1 MMRVS
6 LKDYMNSYHDVKE
19 YQETFY
25 AMDKTLKY
33 IHENNYQVYSFNPE
47 TITLFKDDDNKT
59 ASVVYQN
66 VTGLGDK
73 PLDEVHQNMFN
84 LALLEVAIYTS
95 TYPYLKQDFL
105 KENFKEISML
115 LPNEDI
121 AYYRR
126 NLLEKNYFYY
136 SDYCNA
142 RNKNEIE
149 KINKSLESDG
159 GKGRKM
165 VKSTPYGAMYQD
177 LGEDNN
183 KSAFAFNMSSTAL
196 SNFFR
201 LVAMNPF
208 LFRNVSNSSLNFS
221 SSSIISIFCIFLTSI
236 SIISYF
242 V

>member
-25 AMDKTLKY
+25 AMDQTLKY

-47 TITLFKDDDNKT
+47 TITIFKDDDNKT

-105 KENFKEISML
+105 RENFREISML

-183 KSAFAFNMSSTAL
+183 KAAFVTRFILPFIIISL
-196 SNFFR
+196 S
-201 LVAMNPF
+201 LLIP
-208 LFRNVSNSSLNFS
+208 LL
-221 SSSIISIFCIFLTSI
+221 SIILANK
-236 SIISYF
+236 
-242 V
+242 